1 MRRVGGLACRVA
13 SPTYE
18 TKGRCRPQ
26 EDPMPLTTVRTP
38 HGTVDV
44 DPAALV
50 LGELL
55 VSDDG
60 VELEVTS
67 LDPLRLEPAPMEE
80 EDWGE

>member
-1 MRRVGGLACRVA
+1 
-13 SPTYE
+13 
-18 TKGRCRPQ
+18 
-26 EDPMPLTTVRTP
+26 MPVTAIRTP

-44 DPAALV
+44 DPAALE

-60 VELEVTS
+60 VELEVVS
-67 LDPLRLEPAPMEE
+67 LDPLRLEPAPMED